1 MIFGPDISFEIPVRV
16 CLLNGFAPG
25 GRQTRFFEEHVR
37 ADEIHGAKGFAIVE
51 KYCNTSELQAFAL
64 NRSSP
69 GVLAN
74 RLTGSK
80 R

>member
-37 ADEIHGAKGFAIVE
+37 ADEIHGAKGFAIVQRE
-51 KYCNTSELQAFAL
+51 PINAVHI
-64 NRSSP
+64 SP
-69 GVLAN
+69 PAIGSTIRGLFLAAQW
-74 RLTGSK
+74 
-80 R
+80 